1 MNSLLVALG
10 SGVQILL
17 TILVP
22 ILVAGAGVFLFFRIR
37 RERNRFISG
46 KYNKDALDKEG
57 FDEFLRKNFASAN
70 KNTHFT
76 VFYIEINDAKPMIEV
91 FGEKQYQAAV
101 SALEDRL
108 FKIFPRGTRFC
119 NYEYDS
125 IMVFTEADMAQKE
138 ISDISAFCLME
149 GHKSIHMMNHIKLDL
164 DLNIG
169 VCSYNAFSP
178 NYDAFRQNL
187 ELALAASKR
196 GGLNR
201 FALYSSELIGSDTEE
216 YKYYQEIKK
225 AIEDK
230 EFTLYYQP
238 IYELQQRTLIG
249 YETLLRWNHKTLG
262 VLPPSKFLTIMEQS
276 GDINWVGA
284 WAFEEMLVAF
294 SRHKEKT
301 HDEIFFSMNLSPKQ
315 LMNPKLV
322 EDLRRIL
329 KKYKV
334 NANEI
339 CLEIEE
345 FSLFDRV
352 PQVSENI
359 ERLTQSGFKIAI
371 DNFALETSSLT
382 MLEKLHVYLVKLNK
396 DFVEQSQDDFLIG
409 GVVDA
414 LVRYAEK
421 EGFRIVAS
429 GVEDEVTVGF
439 LKGRRIDCG
448 QGYFFGKPQPPEAY
462 GI

>member
-1 MNSLLVALG
+1 MDSLLLALG

-22 ILVAGAGVFLFFRIR
+22 LLAAGAIVFLFFRIR
-37 RERNRFISG
+37 WERGRFIS
-46 KYNKDALDKEG
+46 NKLKQDSLDKEA
-57 FDEFLRKNFASAN
+57 FDQLLKKTFAGAN
-70 KNTHFT
+70 KSTSFT
-76 VFYIEINDAKPMIEV
+76 VFHIEINDAKPMIEV
-91 FGEKQYQAAV
+91 FGERQYQVAV
-101 SALEDRL
+101 GALEDRF
-108 FKIFPRGTRFC
+108 FKIFPRGSRIC
-119 NYEYDS
+119 NYDYDTL
-125 IMVFTEADMAQKE
+125 MVFTEENMTQKE
-138 ISDISAFCLME
+138 ISDIASFCLME
-149 GHKSIHMMNHIKLDL
+149 GHKSIHMMNHIKLDF

-169 VCSYNAFSP
+169 VCSYNAFSA

-196 GGLNR
+196 SGLNR
-201 FALYSSELIGSDTEE
+201 FVLYSSELMGSDTEE

-238 IYELQQRTLIG
+238 INDLQQRQTIG

-262 VLPPSKFLTIMEQS
+262 VLPPAKFLTVMEQS

-284 WAFEEMLVAF
+284 WAFEQMLVAF
-294 SRHKEKT
+294 SRRKQKVQ
-301 HDEIFFSMNLSPKQ
+301 DDIFFSMNLSPKQ

-334 NANEI
+334 NASDI

-359 ERLTQSGFKIAI
+359 ERLTQSGFKLAI
-371 DNFALETSSLT
+371 DNFALETSSLK
-382 MLEKLHVYLVKLNK
+382 MLENLNVFLVKLNK

-448 QGYFFGKPQPPEAY
+448 QGYFFGKPQPPENY